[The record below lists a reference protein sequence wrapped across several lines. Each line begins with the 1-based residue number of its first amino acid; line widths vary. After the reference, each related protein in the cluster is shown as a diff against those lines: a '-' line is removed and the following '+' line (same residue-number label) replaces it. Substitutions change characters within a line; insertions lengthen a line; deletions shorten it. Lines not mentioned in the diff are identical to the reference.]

1 MVARTRPL
9 ATTVQDRLPSR
20 FAFART
26 ATKFGLSVPPPH
38 ATVPPLKGG
47 FVLLFGNMK
56 RVDLAFAALLVPLDY
71 IALIAGAAAAY
82 SLRFSDYFVRSRPV
96 IFDLPF
102 DAYLRV
108 AMSVGIVFLL
118 VYAVSGLYVIRPRRL
133 AVEATRVVLA
143 TSASFAAVLAIAFF
157 SRTLFESR
165 FIMLAAWAFVIVFVI
180 IERLLLRGLQRSL
193 RRLGVGL
200 MNVAIIGK
208 TKSGN
213 ALREFFDA
221 NPRIGYRV
229 ACQVG
234 TFGEGKNKILTLKR
248 AGYLDMIVVA
258 DADVDRKNIET
269 IKAFTDV
276 EHVAFAYSADVM
288 PSGTARPIIHTFAG
302 RPVIEVPKTPLDGW
316 GAIYKRSFDIVVSSI
331 LIVLTLPLQVLIAI
345 AIVIENPGPVF
356 FATKR
361 VGATGKPF
369 GFLKFRTMVRD
380 AHKMRFDPEFVKKYG
395 NERHGSPLFKLS
407 ADPRVTRV
415 GRFLRSWSLDE
426 IPQFYLVL
434 LGSISLVGPRPH
446 LPEEVA
452 LYRPEQRK
460 VLTIKPGITGM
471 AQTNGRASLDFDDEV
486 RLDMYYI
493 ENWSPWL
500 DLVILLKTPFAVIF
514 RTGAS

>member
-1 MVARTRPL
+1 
-9 ATTVQDRLPSR
+9 
-20 FAFART
+20 
-26 ATKFGLSVPPPH
+26 
-38 ATVPPLKGG
+38 
-47 FVLLFGNMK
+47 MK
-56 RVDLAFAALLVPLDY
+56 RVDLAFAAATVPLDY
-71 IALIAGAAAAY
+71 LALLAAAAAAY
-82 SLRFSDYFVRSRPV
+82 TLRFSDLFTRNRPV

-102 DAYLRV
+102 DAYLRIASSV
-108 AMSVGIVFLL
+108 AIVFLL
-118 VYAVSGLYVIRPRRL
+118 IYALSGLYVIRPRRI

-143 TSASFAAVLAIAFF
+143 TSAAFATILAIAFF

-165 FIMLAAWAFVIVFVI
+165 FIMLAAWAFAIAFVIV
-180 IERLLLRGLQRSL
+180 ERLLLRGLQRSL
-193 RRLGVGL
+193 RRLKVGL
-200 MNVAIIGK
+200 VNVAIIGK

-213 ALREFFDA
+213 ALRDFF
-221 NPRIGYRV
+221 NESPRIGYNV
-229 ACQVG
+229 VCQVA
-234 TFGEGKNKILTLKR
+234 TFTEGKSKLLTLKR
-248 AGYLDMIVVA
+248 EGCLDMLIVA
-258 DADVDRKNIET
+258 NPDFDRRDIES

-276 EHVAFAYSADVM
+276 EHLTFAYSADLM

-331 LIVLTLPLQVLIAI
+331 LIVLTLPLQLLIAFAVI
-345 AIVIENPGPVF
+345 AEDRGSVF
-356 FATKR
+356 YATKR
-361 VGATGKPF
+361 VGAAGRPF
-369 GFLKFRTMVRD
+369 AFLKFRTMVRD
-380 AHKMRFDPEFVKKYG
+380 AHKLRFDPEFVKKYG
-395 NERHGSPLFKLS
+395 NERNGTPLFKLKD
-407 ADPRVTRV
+407 DPRVTRV
-415 GRFLRSWSLDE
+415 GRVLRAWSLDE

-500 DLVILLKTPFAVIF
+500 DLVILLKTPLAVLF